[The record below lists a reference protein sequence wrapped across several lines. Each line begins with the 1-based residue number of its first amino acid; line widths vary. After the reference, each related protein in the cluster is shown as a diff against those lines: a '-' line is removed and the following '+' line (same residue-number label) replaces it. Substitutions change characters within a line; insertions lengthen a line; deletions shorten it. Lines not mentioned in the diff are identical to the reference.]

1 MKVLVVSFLLL
12 QLSACASLVNKQ
24 SSSSGTFSQVNN
36 NINVSA
42 QRNWGVVGRVSIKQE
57 NNAWLANIDWQ
68 HDDVV
73 DELVIS
79 ASLSGVLANIR
90 YQEKQ
95 IIVETQDGVQ
105 VLKNNDALQR
115 VVGFNPPINYLK
127 YWARGL
133 VVPNVELLNDTGL
146 VKERREFEQAG
157 WRVQLSKYRQV
168 SDIWLPHSVSVKNK
182 RLNIKLAI
190 EQWLK

>member
-24 SSSSGTFSQVNN
+24 SSSSSDFSQVNN

-68 HDDVV
+68 HDEVV

-105 VLKNNDALQR
+105 VLKNNDELQR

-157 WRVQLSKYRQV
+157 WRVQLSKYREV

>member
-24 SSSSGTFSQVNN
+24 SSSSSDFSQVNN

-68 HDDVV
+68 HDEVV

-105 VLKNNDALQR
+105 VLKNNDELQR

>member
-24 SSSSGTFSQVNN
+24 SSSSSDFSQVNN

-68 HDDVV
+68 HDEVV

-105 VLKNNDALQR
+105 VLKNNDELPR

-157 WRVQLSKYRQV
+157 WRVQLSKYREV

>member
-24 SSSSGTFSQVNN
+24 SSSSSDFSQVNN

-68 HDDVV
+68 HDEVV